1 MAARSFREFL
11 LRGNVVDLAIAVVVG
26 TAFTAVVTAITKSLL
41 QPLINI
47 FLGGGVSGGQLHW
60 LGQTFDFGA
69 VINAILTFA
78 IIAAVVYYAVVVPI
92 RRFAPEPEPPKPPEE
107 PSEATLLTQIR
118 DLLAREHPAEPRPR
132 A

>member
-1 MAARSFREFL
+1 MAARSFKEFL

-26 TAFTAVVTAITKSLL
+26 TAFTAVVTAITRSLL

-47 FLGGGVSGGQLHW
+47 FLGGGVSGGKLHW

-78 IIAAVVYYAVVVPI
+78 IIAAVVYYMVVVPI
-92 RRFAPEPEPPKPPEE
+92 RRLAPEPEPPKPPEA
-107 PSEATLLTQIR
+107 PSEATLLTEIR
-118 DLLAREHPAEPRPR
+118 DLLAREATAGPRPR

>member
-92 RRFAPEPEPPKPPEE
+92 RRFVPEQEPPKPPET

-118 DLLAREHPAEPRPR
+118 DLLARERTAEPRPR